1 MSVIF
6 PRRPRKMQI
15 ADTAYFFE
23 FFFFLMCVLLN
34 TALSSLLH
42 FRVNIFVSSIAF
54 DHEET
59 SDNLSRTGFEEESS
73 RDVV

>member
-1 MSVIF
+1 
-6 PRRPRKMQI
+6 
-15 ADTAYFFE
+15 
-23 FFFFLMCVLLN
+23 MCVLLN

-42 FRVNIFVSSIAF
+42 FSVNIFVSSIAF

-59 SDNLSRTGFEEESS
+59 SDNLSTGFEEESS